1 MGVITAGAGSASKG
15 QIWGANPR
23 FLHEKMKGTTY
34 TKPSLPGIV
43 KNNREDL
50 VTENTPFVKN
60 LT

>member
-15 QIWGANPR
+15 QIWGADPR
-23 FLHEKMKGTTY
+23 FLHEKMKGN